1 MLGPRKSVAFDTER
15 VLCMQ
20 VLADDVDIRELDA
33 EWFRSQLGVVSQE
46 PSLLSDSV
54 AGNISYGLSGTSR
67 VRLC

>member
-1 MLGPRKSVAFDTER
+1 MLG
-15 VLCMQ
+15 MQ
-20 VLADDVDIRELDA
+20 VLADDVDLKELDA

-67 VRLC
+67 VGLC